1 MTTGR
6 GTLIAIDA
14 GNCHCKVAVV
24 KGSTQL
30 FVGSCPSAV
39 FIEGDNIVAGE
50 NACLMARKNPRNFIF
65 DLKVMLGRR
74 FDDNQIQA
82 MRKNWPFAITHLK
95 SGEIGVVIED
105 KDQNTPRTYP
115 VCCLWAHVLHAAVK
129 LANKTLENPST
140 RVTIS
145 VPPDFTSKQRASMIS
160 AAERAHLNVEGIF
173 GDLKAIVAGYSF
185 RTSGLEETYTTKHL
199 LLVDIGSRKMTVG
212 FAKRDTTGNFKIEHV
227 SVTNDLG
234 GDMFTDLVMSYAL
247 HEFSKTEQIDMRD
260 NLRMM
265 HKLRKACERAK
276 IVLSS
281 AHEAQISV
289 EDSNGDSLEIL
300 VTRECFERLIRP
312 LIDKYRE
319 TINELIE
326 TAEEHH
332 DCSQVSVI
340 CVGGSANIPL
350 VQQTLTSYVAM
361 AGKQWKIYKG
371 QHPLEAIALGLL
383 GDIQRIK
390 DPCPVSIN
398 CRQMDTD
405 RSCRIFSKG
414 DALPCIKTLQFQL
427 ERRCQSHTSFIF
439 YAASGKDDKTTRT
452 LHRYDVSVPK
462 ELTFMSIPGCIELKL
477 DLHPDLSLHTC
488 HNFILSGGSGSTCL
502 LEIDDEI
509 HPTHRKDVVNSRC
522 LDSPAA
528 TSESE
533 NAKSESEGLSNIEN
547 AMQTQ
552 HTEGKH
558 VIPRNP
564 VANQDDLRVTTN
576 GSMNEDGYES
586 DVKKQCLS
594 KPETR
599 TSDAARSE
607 EKGTRK

>member
-1 MTTGR
+1 MRQYDGLR
-6 GTLIAIDA
+6 
-14 GNCHCKVAVV
+14 
-24 KGSTQL
+24 S
-30 FVGSCPSAV
+30 
-39 FIEGDNIVAGE
+39 E
-50 NACLMARKNPRNFIF
+50 
-65 DLKVMLGRR
+65 
-74 FDDNQIQA
+74 DD
-82 MRKNWPFAITHLK
+82 P
-95 SGEIGVVIED
+95 
-105 KDQNTPRTYP
+105 Y
-115 VCCLWAHVLHAAVK
+115 
-129 LANKTLENPST
+129 
-140 RVTIS
+140 
-145 VPPDFTSKQRASMIS
+145 
-160 AAERAHLNVEGIF
+160 
-173 GDLKAIVAGYSF
+173 
-185 RTSGLEETYTTKHL
+185 
-199 LLVDIGSRKMTVG
+199 
-212 FAKRDTTGNFKIEHV
+212 
-227 SVTNDLG
+227 
-234 GDMFTDLVMSYAL
+234 
-247 HEFSKTEQIDMRD
+247 
-260 NLRMM
+260 
-265 HKLRKACERAK
+265 
-276 IVLSS
+276 
-281 AHEAQISV
+281 
-289 EDSNGDSLEIL
+289 
-300 VTRECFERLIRP
+300 
-312 LIDKYRE
+312 
-319 TINELIE
+319 
-326 TAEEHH
+326 
-332 DCSQVSVI
+332 
-340 CVGGSANIPL
+340 
-350 VQQTLTSYVAM
+350 
-361 AGKQWKIYKG
+361 
-371 QHPLEAIALGLL
+371 
-383 GDIQRIK
+383 
-390 DPCPVSIN
+390 
-398 CRQMDTD
+398 TD

-607 EKGTRK
+607 EKGTRMSDAARSEEKRTRTSDAARSEEKGTRMSYAARSEEKRTRTSDAARSEEKGTRTSDAARSEEKGTTSRQSQTRQICPEYPSKTSKPPQDPEQQRRRKSGGRCLRCFGRH